1 MGEFQ
6 MKTGIRLVAIGA
18 LTVVV
23 SGIGMMSVASAQSCQ
38 DLWAERNGYYKDAG
52 FCFKTSRAIS
62 YFGNGGCRYENEG
75 SVPLSAAAR
84 ARIGQIVAMERR
96 QGCSG

>member
-1 MGEFQ
+1 
-6 MKTGIRLVAIGA
+6 MKTGIRFYAIVA

-52 FCFKTSRAIS
+52 FCFKTDRAIS
-62 YFGNGGCRYENEG
+62 YFGNGGCRYNNEG

-84 ARIGQIVAMERR
+84 ARIGQITAMERR
-96 QGCSG
+96 QGCN